1 MNAGSGSAEF
11 EQTDCIENFRCGK
24 RSIISLPYTKPSLL
38 ESYADYFIVGGYEDK
53 PFQVDIFD
61 RSKAR
66 YLTINVAKE
75 LKKALKKHMI
85 KDGRILSLDFVLVPR
100 LKWSDRLPENFE

>member
-1 MNAGSGSAEF
+1 MFS
-11 EQTDCIENFRCGK
+11 
-24 RSIISLPYTKPSLL
+24 KPKLL
-38 ESYADYFIVGGYEDK
+38 ESYADYFIVGGYEAK

-66 YLTINVAKE
+66 YLTIDVAKE
-75 LKKALKKHMI
+75 LKKALYKHKI
-85 KDGRILSLDFVLVPR
+85 TDGRIVSLDFVLVPR